1 MEMQPVFVEGQGDYK
16 QAVQTGEIAGSLLMT
31 NKQCTST
38 TAKQVYYTIYICTC
52 SISTDITYEAIKFVS
67 YFSII

>member
-1 MEMQPVFVEGQGDYK
+1 MEMQPVFVEGQGGYK

-31 NKQCTST
+31 AVHLDNGK
-38 TAKQVYYTIYICTC
+38 AGLIYNLYTC
-52 SISTDITYEAIKFVS
+52 SNSTDITHEAIKFVS

>member
-1 MEMQPVFVEGQGDYK
+1 MEMQPVFVEGQGGYK

-38 TAKQVYYTIYICTC
+38 TAKQVWYTIYIHVQ
-52 SISTDITYEAIKFVS
+52 IQLI
-67 YFSII
+67 